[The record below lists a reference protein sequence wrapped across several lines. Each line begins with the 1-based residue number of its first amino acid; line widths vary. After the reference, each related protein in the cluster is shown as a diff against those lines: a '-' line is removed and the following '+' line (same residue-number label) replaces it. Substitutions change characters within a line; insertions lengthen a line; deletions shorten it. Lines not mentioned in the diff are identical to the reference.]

1 MKRRSQPCTRRRRD
15 CQRGDDP
22 TAAAAADVSV
32 GGHTLTE
39 VVKLMEV
46 SDLMQEAVT
55 LRLMAKALTEV
66 LAMLRLP
73 PLSLSSAS
81 SLSG

>member
-1 MKRRSQPCTRRRRD
+1 MQRRRD

-32 GGHTLTE
+32 GSHTPTE
-39 VVKLMEV
+39 LVELMEV
-46 SDLMQEAVT
+46 SDLMQETVT

-66 LAMLRLP
+66 VAMLRLP
-73 PLSLSSAS
+73 PLPLSPAS

>member
-1 MKRRSQPCTRRRRD
+1 MQRRRD
-15 CQRGDDP
+15 CQHGAAS

-32 GGHTLTE
+32 GGHTPTE
-39 VVKLMEV
+39 LVELMEV

-55 LRLMAKALTEV
+55 FRLMAKALTEV

-73 PLSLSSAS
+73 PLPLSPAS
-81 SLSG
+81 SLSS

>member
-1 MKRRSQPCTRRRRD
+1 MQRRRD

-22 TAAAAADVSV
+22 TAAAAAADVSV
-32 GGHTLTE
+32 GGHTPTQLTE
-39 VVKLMEV
+39 LMEV
-46 SDLMQEAVT
+46 CDLMQEAMT

>member
-1 MKRRSQPCTRRRRD
+1 MQRRRD

-22 TAAAAADVSV
+22 TVAAAADVSV
-32 GGHTLTE
+32 GGHTPTE
-39 VVKLMEV
+39 VVELMEV
-46 SDLMQEAVT
+46 CDLMQETVT

-73 PLSLSSAS
+73 PLPLSSQS
-81 SLSG
+81 S

>member
-1 MKRRSQPCTRRRRD
+1 
-15 CQRGDDP
+15 
-22 TAAAAADVSV
+22 
-32 GGHTLTE
+32 
-39 VVKLMEV
+39 MEV

-73 PLSLSSAS
+73 PLLLVSVSMDADR
-81 SLSG
+81 